1 MRYADSRTY
10 LVPED
15 LADLTGPTSGVI
27 ELPTHLDWS
36 EQRTYD
42 LGDPAQVGLMYERVL
57 REASSPGDLASYLNK
72 DVLIR
77 IWGRLYLPTR
87 VRRQWESAFPIL
99 ARAAA

>member
-15 LADLTGPTSGVI
+15 LAELTGPTSGVI

-36 EQRTYD
+36 EQHAYD
-42 LGDPAQVGLMYERVL
+42 LDDPVQTGLMYERVI
-57 REASSPGDLASYLNK
+57 REAASPRDLAYYLNQ

-77 IWGRLYLPTR
+77 IWKRIYLPAR
-87 VRRQWESAFPIL
+87 VRRQWESTFPTL
-99 ARAAA
+99 SQAA